1 MRRFRK
7 VGTWGALL
15 AALTL
20 ALAGCIKLDMALEV
34 SSDNTVSGSMIFA
47 FQKSAMQ
54 AMGQDPK
61 EMAEQS
67 VQVDDSVEGVSA
79 APYDEGDFAG
89 AKYTFDAVPLD
100 DFNRTAMEDGGL
112 VIERE
117 GDSFV
122 VSGEMDLSS
131 GDTAGLEG
139 MDQAFASAEI
149 KIAITFP
156 GEVTEANGN
165 VSGNTVTWEPS
176 LGEMTSFEATAGA
189 TGGESSSMMLLI
201 VGGVILLIIIA
212 VIVVLVSRGG
222 KKVPPAAPEAAAD
235 ASDIPPPPDA
245 AETPAV
251 PAAPEAPAVP
261 DAPDAP
267 ADPGETPPES

>member
-1 MRRFRK
+1 MERFRK
-7 VGTWGALL
+7 VGTWGVLL

-20 ALAGCIKLDMALEV
+20 ALAGCLKLDMALEV
-34 SSDNTVSGSMIFA
+34 SSDDTVSGTMIFA
-47 FQKSAMQ
+47 FQKSAME

-67 VQVDDSVEGVSA
+67 VQVDESVEGISA

-89 AKYTFDAVPLD
+89 VEYAFDAVPLD
-100 DFNRTAMEDGGL
+100 DFNETSKEDGGL

-131 GDTAGLEG
+131 GDTTGLEG

-165 VSGNTVTWEPS
+165 VSGNTVTWEPK
-176 LGEMTSFEATAGA
+176 LGEMTTFEATAGA
-189 TGGESSSMMLLI
+189 TGGGSSSMMLLI

-212 VIVVLVSRGG
+212 VIVILVSRGG
-222 KKVPPAAPEAAAD
+222 KKVPPAAAEAATD
-235 ASDIPPPPDA
+235 ASDIPPP
-245 AETPAV
+245 
-251 PAAPEAPAVP
+251 P

-267 ADPGETPPES
+267 ADPGETPPEN